1 MKCKWCGAEVELG
14 KRCEYCGSIAEPF
27 YYGVNPEKKEQEPQ
41 KETEYTVQKEQ
52 EPQKET
58 EYTVQKGDNLWEIA
72 RRFYGKGA
80 ACYALARRNGIKN
93 PDLIYP
99 GQVLKI

>member
-1 MKCKWCGAEVELG
+1 MKCKWCGAEVKLG

-27 YYGVNPEKKEQEPQ
+27 YYGIKPEEKKP
-41 KETEYTVQKEQ
+41 

-58 EYTVQKGDNLWEIA
+58 EYTVQKGDSLWKIA
-72 RRFYGKGA
+72 QRFYGNGA
-80 ACYALARRNGIKN
+80 ACYALAHKNGIKN

>member
-14 KRCEYCGSIAEPF
+14 NRCEYCGSIAEPL

-41 KETEYTVQKEQ
+41 KETEYTVQK
-52 EPQKET
+52 
-58 EYTVQKGDNLWEIA
+58 GDNLWEIA
-72 RRFYGKGA
+72 WRFYGKGA

>member
-41 KETEYTVQKEQ
+41 KETEYTVQK
-52 EPQKET
+52 
-58 EYTVQKGDNLWEIA
+58 GDNLWEIEDLG
-72 RRFYGKGA
+72 GKEHEA
-80 ACYALARRNGIKN
+80 AMGTTRTGRNANGHIITA
-93 PDLIYP
+93 PEMVAED
-99 GQVLKI
+99 GSR